1 MERTLI
7 SLNLPNVITIGLA
20 LLLFYAA
27 ALIGKS
33 LWARS
38 GAGGG

>member
-7 SLNLPNVITIGLA
+7 SLNLPNVITIGIA

-33 LWARS
+33 LWAKA
-38 GAGGG
+38 GAGG